1 MEIQFASRW
10 LERCV
15 RDYLGIADGAVTEE
29 DVSVIKYLYVS
40 TTNGY
45 FLGFGKGV
53 LPDDFMFSDAGDE
66 WNVCCLHN
74 TAKYA
79 AIEEFLDIADW
90 GNCKEISI
98 KEALPE
104 DGFDDVA
111 YGNEED
117 LSDDECDAEEA
128 SDKERPGDEASDDGD
143 TGSAGMEEFEGS
155 VKIYETQDSDFE
167 GLVQDE
173 ETYDYGVLSPD
184 DFSHFTNLEVVRL
197 MSCETEIHS
206 LAFLKALPKL
216 RILEVGE
223 VRLNTLDGLEKL
235 IGLEKLCVWSN

>member
-1 MEIQFASRW
+1 MEIQFGSRW

-15 RDYLGIADGAVTEE
+15 RDYLGIEDRAVTEE

-53 LPDDFMFSDAGDE
+53 LPEDFAFSDAGDE
-66 WNVCCLHN
+66 WNVRCLSD
-74 TAKYA
+74 TAKYID
-79 AIEEFLDIADW
+79 IEEFLNIMDW
-90 GNCKEISI
+90 EKCKEISI
-98 KEALPE
+98 KEALLE
-104 DGFDDVA
+104 DEA
-111 YGNEED
+111 EEE
-117 LSDDECDAEEA
+117 LSYDEYDAGEA
-128 SDKERPGDEASDDGD
+128 SDEESDDEASDDGD
-143 TGSAGMEEFEGS
+143 TGSASMEEFEGS

-173 ETYDYGVLSPD
+173 KTYDYGVLSPD

-206 LAFLKALPKL
+206 LAFLKALSKL

>member
-1 MEIQFASRW
+1 MEIQFGSRW

-15 RDYLGIADGAVTEE
+15 RDYLGIEDRAVTEE

-53 LPDDFMFSDAGDE
+53 LPEDFAFSDAGDE
-66 WNVCCLHN
+66 WNVRCLSD

-79 AIEEFLDIADW
+79 DIGAFLDIMDW
-90 GNCKEISI
+90 ENCKEISI
-98 KEALPE
+98 KEALLE
-104 DGFDDVA
+104 D
-111 YGNEED
+111 E
-117 LSDDECDAEEA
+117 AEEELSYDEYDAGEA
-128 SDKERPGDEASDDGD
+128 SDEASDDGD
-143 TGSAGMEEFEGS
+143 TGSASMEEFEGS

-206 LAFLKALPKL
+206 LAFLKALSKL

>member
-1 MEIQFASRW
+1 MEIQFGSRW

-15 RDYLGIADGAVTEE
+15 RDYLGIEGRAVTEE
-29 DVSVIKYLYVS
+29 DVSVITYLYVS

-53 LPDDFMFSDAGDE
+53 LPEDFAFSDAGDE
-66 WNVCCLHN
+66 WNVRCLSD

-79 AIEEFLDIADW
+79 DIGEFLDIMDW

-98 KEALPE
+98 KEALLE
-104 DGFDDVA
+104 DEADDA
-111 YGNEED
+111 AHDNEEELSYD
-117 LSDDECDAEEA
+117 EYDAMEASDEESDDEV
-128 SDKERPGDEASDDGD
+128 SDDRW
-143 TGSAGMEEFEGS
+143 TGSASMEAFEGS

-206 LAFLKALPKL
+206 LAFLKALSKL